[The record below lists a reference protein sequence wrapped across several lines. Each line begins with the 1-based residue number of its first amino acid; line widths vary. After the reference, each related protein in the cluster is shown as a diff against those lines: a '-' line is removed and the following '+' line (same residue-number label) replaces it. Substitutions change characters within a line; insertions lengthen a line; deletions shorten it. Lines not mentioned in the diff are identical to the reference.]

1 MIGTLQQVFEDMEHG
16 VYDFTKDGKC
26 SGCEEP
32 SVYVDDLTGKK
43 FWNMTVIRYV
53 GINQKGRSIWLCKCD
68 CGKEKVV
75 VGSELKRGKVK
86 SCGCLNR
93 SIDGLYRSRL
103 YRIHHLMLCRCY
115 TKSTT
120 HYDSYGGR
128 GITVCNEW
136 RGKNGFMNFYNW
148 SMKNGYANDLSI
160 DRIDVNGNYEPNN
173 CRWATHEEQSNNM
186 RRNKFL
192 EYGGE
197 RLTVSQWARKLGI
210 NHNTLDKRLRK
221 GWSVEVALTK
231 PIDKKYATKTKNC
244 SCEPESHAT

>member
-1 MIGTLQQVFEDMEHG
+1 MIGTLQQVYEDMEHG
-16 VYDFTKDGKC
+16 VYDFTKNGKC
-26 SGCEEP
+26 SGCRKP

-43 FWNMTVIRYV
+43 FWNMTVLKYV
-53 GINQKGRSIWLCKCD
+53 GINQKGRSIWLCKCK
-68 CGKEKVV
+68 CGKEKIV

-93 SIDGLYRSRL
+93 SIDGLYQSRL
-103 YRIHHLMLCRCY
+103 YRIHHMMLCRCY

-120 HYDSYGGR
+120 NYDLYGGR
-128 GITVCNEW
+128 GIRVCEEW

-148 SMKNGYANDLSI
+148 SMKNGYSDELSI

-210 NHNTLDKRLRK
+210 NYNTLDKRLRK
-221 GWSVEVALTK
+221 SWSVEDALTK
-231 PIDKKYATKTKNC
+231 PIDKKCSTKTKSC
-244 SCEPESHAT
+244 SGEPENYAI